1 MEIFIFIILVVFVY
15 LNYAS
20 VKPSEPL
27 LRKDI
32 EPVDESIPLSQG
44 KKILRE
50 FLKTNPKPF
59 LSRFGL
65 NANSP
70 KREINEAIRNEV
82 ESFTDNFKDDIELC
96 KQEIYE
102 LLWFLDGSTDN
113 NELKEMCDIYDDIDY
128 AEEEAKIKSEIEEL
142 KAKLKRKD
150 CSNLLLWCM
159 NDLNGLDR
167 KTNEELSRKNYIQDD
182 FTI

>member
-1 MEIFIFIILVVFVY
+1 MILVVFVY

-20 VKPSEPL
+20 MKPSEPF

-32 EPVDESIPLSQG
+32 EPVDEPIPLSQG

-70 KREINEAIRNEV
+70 KREINEAIRNEI
-82 ESFTDNFKDDIELC
+82 ESFTDSFKDDIELC

-102 LLWFLDGSTDN
+102 LKTLPSL
-113 NELKEMCDIYDDIDY
+113 LKEIDDIDH
-128 AEEEAKIKSEIEEL
+128 AEEEANIKSEIEEL

-150 CSNLLLWCM
+150 CSNLLLWFM
-159 NDLNGLDR
+159 NMHNGLDR
-167 KTNEELSRKNYIQDD
+167 KTNEELSRKNYIKDG
-182 FTI
+182 

>member
-1 MEIFIFIILVVFVY
+1 MEIFIFIVLVVVGYLIYAFVK
-15 LNYAS
+15 S
-20 VKPSEPL
+20 SEPF

-32 EPVDESIPLSQG
+32 EPVDEPIPLSEG

-70 KREINEAIRNEV
+70 KREINEAIRNQV
-82 ESFTDNFKDDIELC
+82 ESFTYSFKDEIEAWKDEMNDL
-96 KQEIYE
+96 KTY
-102 LLWFLDGSTDN
+102 
-113 NELKEMCDIYDDIDY
+113 LKEDELDD
-128 AEEEAKIKSEIEEL
+128 EEAEDYKNQIEEL

-150 CSNLLLWCM
+150 CANDLLWEM
-159 NDLNGLDR
+159 NDLNGLDG
-167 KTNEELSRKNYIQDD
+167 KTNFELQNKNYIKDG
-182 FTI
+182 

>member
-1 MEIFIFIILVVFVY
+1 MILVVFVY

-20 VKPSEPL
+20 MKPSEPF

-32 EPVDESIPLSQG
+32 EPVDEPIPLSQG

-70 KREINEAIRNEV
+70 KREINEAIRDEV

-102 LLWFLDGSTDN
+102 LKTLPSLLRGID
-113 NELKEMCDIYDDIDY
+113 DIYDDIDY
-128 AEEEAKIKSEIEEL
+128 AEEEAKIKSKIEEL

-150 CSNLLLWCM
+150 CSNLLLWRM